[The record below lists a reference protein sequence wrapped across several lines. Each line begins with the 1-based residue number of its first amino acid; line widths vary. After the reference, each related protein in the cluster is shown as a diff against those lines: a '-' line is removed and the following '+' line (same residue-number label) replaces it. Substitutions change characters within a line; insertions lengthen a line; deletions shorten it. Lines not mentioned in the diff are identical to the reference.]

1 MLKNYFLVA
10 LRNITRNKTISIINI
25 VGLSIS
31 MSVCL
36 LLILIVADQFSYDDF
51 HAKKDKTYRV
61 ITDRLQEKEYLWSTA
76 TTAYPLL
83 DKLKEHTG
91 IESITGIQS
100 RFNGVSEWNNKQI
113 PFQGYYTD
121 NDFFEIFD
129 FPLAKGNS
137 KEAFTLP
144 NSVVL
149 TQELATKLFGDK
161 DPLNEVISVENK
173 GEFVVTGVLDKLP
186 GKTHLTFDALASIG
200 YQKALQQRDTSA
212 YTGLDDWHAIYDSY
226 IYMEVKDGIA
236 LSTII
241 NFMKNA
247 AADNYEKEGKFEYT
261 FLLQPLTGITPGP
274 LLSNTTGFGLP
285 NFVIY
290 MMLGISLI
298 VLCSACFNYANL
310 TTARA
315 INRSKE
321 IGVRKVVGALRW
333 HIFGQF
339 MVEAALIAVL
349 SFFFADLMVQFIVPT
364 MNSYF
369 ASLGAPMSF
378 DETSNLVWWFLGF
391 VVIAGLVSGIIP
403 ALVFSA
409 TQPLSALKKALQ
421 SNYSSK
427 KGWFSKFDIRK
438 VLVVVQ
444 FAFSIFFVITMMTV
458 YMQLNFVLNK
468 DHGFRT
474 EGIVNVHLQGV
485 EFKKIAPALSALSS
499 AQLVSSTSHLPALG
513 TNNTTRTK
521 LKGADEPFPMSYF
534 AIGDDFIEMM
544 NLTLVAGKN
553 YPDVMP
559 EEEKFVIINETAVK
573 RLGFDSPID
582 AVGESFIINDFQ
594 DDSELQIIGVV
605 KDYHYERLDEEIGP
619 MALRY
624 LPDYANNALI
634 MAGGNTKQVISDIE
648 AVWKEHTT
656 RPFEYSLYKDDL
668 KLSYGHFEAL
678 LMVTGYVTIIVVSL
692 ACLGLLGMVIY
703 QVQNKT
709 KEIGIRKVLGAS
721 GLSILSTV
729 GRSFLILMII
739 AYAIGGPLSYFV
751 NDMWLSTNVYRIDF
765 GAQIIVAGFMMVLLV
780 VLVTVG
786 SQLYKAMRI
795 NPSDSLRSE

>member
-10 LRNITRNKTISIINI
+10 LRNITRNKTISVINI

-36 LLILIVADQFSYDDF
+36 LLILIVADQYSYDDY
-51 HAKKDKTYRV
+51 HTDKDKIYRV

-83 DKLKEHTG
+83 DKLKEHSG
-91 IESITGIQS
+91 IENVTGIQR
-100 RFNGVSEWNNKQI
+100 RFDGISEWKDKQI
-113 PFQGYYTD
+113 PFNGYYTD
-121 NDFFEIFD
+121 NGFFEIFD
-129 FPLAKGNS
+129 FPLAKGNP

-149 TQELATKLFGDK
+149 TQELAAKLFGDK

-173 GEFVVTGVLDKLP
+173 GQFVVTGVLAELP

-200 YQKALQQRDTSA
+200 YQLALQQRDTSA
-212 YTGLDDWHAIYDSY
+212 YTGLADWHNIYDSY
-226 IYMEVKDGIA
+226 IYLQVKDGTSLNSI
-236 LSTII
+236 SDI
-241 NFMKNA
+241 MKNA
-247 AADNYEKEGKFEYT
+247 ASENYEKEGKFEYT

-315 INRSKE
+315 MNRSKE

-339 MVEAALIAVL
+339 MIEAALIAIL

-364 MNSYF
+364 MNNYF

-378 DETSNLVWWFLGF
+378 DETSNLIWWFLGF
-391 VVIAGLVSGIIP
+391 VVLAGLISGVIP

-409 TQPLSALKKALQ
+409 TQPLSALKKSLQ
-421 SNYSSK
+421 SNYGSGKSF
-427 KGWFSKFDIRK
+427 FSKFDIRK
-438 VLVVVQ
+438 GLVVVQ
-444 FAFSIFFVITMMTV
+444 FAISIFFVITMMTV

-474 EGIVNVHLQGV
+474 EGIVNLHLQGV
-485 EFKKIAPALSALSS
+485 EFEKIQPALSALSS

-513 TNNTTRTK
+513 TNNTTNTK
-521 LKGADEPFPMSYF
+521 LKRDDEPFAMSYF
-534 AIGDDFIEMM
+534 AVGDHYINMM
-544 NLTLVAGKN
+544 DLTLVAGKD
-553 YPDVMP
+553 YPETMP
-559 EEEKFVIINETAVK
+559 DDEKYVIVNESAVK

-582 AVGESFIINDFQ
+582 AVGESIIINDFTE
-594 DDSELQIIGVV
+594 DSQLQIIGVV
-605 KDYHYERLDEEIGP
+605 QDFHYERLDEEIGP

-624 LPDYANNALI
+624 LPGYANNAIIL
-634 MAGGNTKQVISDIE
+634 AGGNTKQVVSDIE
-648 AVWKEHTT
+648 AIWKQHTN

-721 GLSILSTV
+721 GTNILSTV

-765 GAQIIVAGFMMVLLV
+765 GISIILMGFVIVLGVVAI
-780 VLVTVG
+780 TVG

-795 NPSDSLRSE
+795 NPSDSLRNE

>member
-1 MLKNYFLVA
+1 
-10 LRNITRNKTISIINI
+10 
-25 VGLSIS
+25 
-31 MSVCL
+31 
-36 LLILIVADQFSYDDF
+36 
-51 HAKKDKTYRV
+51 
-61 ITDRLQEKEYLWSTA
+61 
-76 TTAYPLL
+76 
-83 DKLKEHTG
+83 
-91 IESITGIQS
+91 
-100 RFNGVSEWNNKQI
+100 
-113 PFQGYYTD
+113 
-121 NDFFEIFD
+121 
-129 FPLAKGNS
+129 
-137 KEAFTLP
+137 
-144 NSVVL
+144 
-149 TQELATKLFGDK
+149 
-161 DPLNEVISVENK
+161 
-173 GEFVVTGVLDKLP
+173 
-186 GKTHLTFDALASIG
+186 
-200 YQKALQQRDTSA
+200 
-212 YTGLDDWHAIYDSY
+212 
-226 IYMEVKDGIA
+226 
-236 LSTII
+236 
-241 NFMKNA
+241 
-247 AADNYEKEGKFEYT
+247 
-261 FLLQPLTGITPGP
+261 TPGP

-315 INRSKE
+315 MNRSKE

-339 MVEAALIAVL
+339 MIEAALIAVL

-364 MNSYF
+364 MNNYF

-378 DETSNLVWWFLGF
+378 DETSNLIWWFLGF
-391 VVIAGLVSGIIP
+391 VIIAGLVSGIIP

-409 TQPLSALKKALQ
+409 TQPLSALKKTLQ

-427 KGWFSKFDIRK
+427 KSWFSKFDIRK

-474 EGIVNVHLQGV
+474 DGIVNLHLQGV
-485 EFKKIAPALSALSS
+485 EFEKIEPALSALSS

-513 TNNTTRTK
+513 TNNGTIAK
-521 LKGADEPFPMSYF
+521 LKSNDEPFNISYF
-534 AIGDDFIEMM
+534 AINDHFIEMM
-544 NLTLVAGKN
+544 DLKLVAGKD
-553 YPDVMP
+553 YPEIMP
-559 EEEKFVIINETAVK
+559 DEETYVIINEKAVK
-573 RLGFDSPID
+573 RLGFASPID
-582 AVGESFIINDFQ
+582 AIGQYFFINGDGQ
-594 DDSELQIIGVV
+594 LQIIGVV
-605 KDYHYERLDEEIGP
+605 MDFHYERLDEEIGP

-634 MAGGNTKQVISDIE
+634 LAGGNTKQVISDIE
-648 AVWKEHTT
+648 KVWKEYTT

-765 GAQIIVAGFMMVLLV
+765 GLQIILTGFVMVLLV
-780 VLVTVG
+780 VLATVG

-795 NPSDSLRSE
+795 NPSNSLRSE

>member
-1 MLKNYFLVA
+1 MIKNYFLVA
-10 LRNITRNKTISIINI
+10 LRNITRNKTISVINI

-36 LLILIVADQFSYDDF
+36 LLILIVADQYSYDDF
-51 HAKKDKTYRV
+51 HANKDKTYRV

-100 RFNGVSEWNNKQI
+100 RFNGVSEWNEKQI
-113 PFQGYYTD
+113 PFNGYYTD
-121 NDFFEIFD
+121 NGFFEVFD

-149 TQELATKLFGDK
+149 TEELAAKLFGDK
-161 DPLNEVISVENK
+161 DPLNEVILVENK
-173 GEFVVTGVLDKLP
+173 GEFVVTGVLEKLP

-212 YTGLDDWHAIYDSY
+212 YTGLDDWQAIYDSY
-226 IYMEVKDGIA
+226 IYTEVKDGA
-236 LSTII
+236 ELSTISD
-241 NFMKNA
+241 FMKTA
-247 AADNYEKEGKFEYT
+247 ATENYEKDGKFEYT

-315 INRSKE
+315 MNRSKE
-321 IGVRKVVGALRW
+321 IGVRKVVGALRL

-339 MVEAALIAVL
+339 MIEAALIAVL

-378 DETSNLVWWFLGF
+378 NETSNLIWWFLGF
-391 VVIAGLVSGIIP
+391 VIIAGLVSGIIP

-409 TQPLSALKKALQ
+409 TQPLSALKKTLQ
-421 SNYSSK
+421 SSYTSK
-427 KGWFSKFDIRK
+427 KSWFSKFDIRK
-438 VLVVVQ
+438 VLVVAQ
-444 FAFSIFFVITMMTV
+444 FAISIFFVITMMTV
-458 YMQLNFVLNK
+458 YMQLKFVLNK

-485 EFKKIAPALSALSS
+485 EFKKIQPALSALSS
-499 AQLVSSTSHLPALG
+499 AQLVSSVSHLPALG
-513 TNNTTRTK
+513 TNNTSDAK
-521 LKGADEPFPMSYF
+521 LKGDDQPFPMSYF
-534 AIGDDFIEMM
+534 AIGDHYLEMM
-544 NLTLVAGKN
+544 NLNLLAGN
-553 YPDVMP
+553 DFPGQMP
-559 EEEKFVIINETAVK
+559 EEESYIIINEKAVK
-573 RLGFDSPID
+573 RLGWESPID
-582 AVGESFIINDFQ
+582 AIGASILINDNP
-594 DDSELQIIGVV
+594 LQIIGVI
-605 KDYHYERLDEEIGP
+605 KDFHYERLDEEIGP

-624 LPDYANNALI
+624 LPDYANSAVLLS
-634 MAGGNTKQVISDIE
+634 GGNTNQLISDIE
-648 AVWKEHTT
+648 RVWKEHTT
-656 RPFEYSLYKDDL
+656 RPFEYSMYKDDL

-721 GLSILSTV
+721 GFSILSTV
-729 GRSFLILMII
+729 GRSFLVLMII

-765 GAQIIVAGFMMVLLV
+765 GLQIILTGFVMVLLV
-780 VLVTVG
+780 VLATVG

>member
-36 LLILIVADQFSYDDF
+36 LLILIVADQYSYDDF
-51 HAKKDKTYRV
+51 HAKKDNTYRV

-83 DKLKEHTG
+83 DKLKEHTS
-91 IESITGIQS
+91 IKSITGIQN
-100 RFNGVSEWNNKQI
+100 RFDGVSEWNAKQI

-121 NDFFEIFD
+121 NEFFEIFD

-200 YQKALQQRDTSA
+200 YQKALQQRDTTVH
-212 YTGLDDWHAIYDSY
+212 TGLDDWTAIYDSY
-226 IYMEVKDGIA
+226 IYIEVKDGTELTAI
-236 LSTII
+236 SD
-241 NFMKNA
+241 FMKTA
-247 AADNYEKEGKFEYT
+247 AAENYEKDGKFEYT

-315 INRSKE
+315 MNRSKE

-339 MVEAALIAVL
+339 MIEAALIAVL

-378 DETSNLVWWFLGF
+378 DETSNLIWWFLGF
-391 VVIAGLVSGIIP
+391 VIIAGLISGIIP

-409 TQPLSALKKALQ
+409 TQPLSALKKTLQ
-421 SNYSSK
+421 SNFSSRK
-427 KGWFSKFDIRK
+427 RWFSKFDIRK

-458 YMQLNFVLNK
+458 YMQLNFALNK

-474 EGIVNVHLQGV
+474 EGIVNLHLQGV
-485 EFKKIAPALSALSS
+485 EFEKIEPALSALSS

-513 TNNTTRTK
+513 TNNGTIAK
-521 LKGADEPFPMSYF
+521 LKSDDEPFNISYF
-534 AIGDDFIEMM
+534 AINDHFIEMM
-544 NLTLVAGKN
+544 DLKLVAGKD
-553 YPDVMP
+553 YPEIMP
-559 EEEKFVIINETAVK
+559 DEETYVIINEKAVE
-573 RLGFDSPID
+573 RLGLASPID
-582 AVGESFIINDFQ
+582 AIGQSFFVNGEHQ
-594 DDSELQIIGVV
+594 LQIIGVV
-605 KDYHYERLDEEIGP
+605 KDFHYERLDEEIGP

-634 MAGGNTKQVISDIE
+634 LAGGNTKQVISDIE

-656 RPFEYSLYKDDL
+656 RPFEYSLYKHDL

-721 GLSILSTV
+721 GLSILATV
-729 GRSFLILMII
+729 GKSFLILMII

-751 NDMWLSTNVYRIDF
+751 NDLWLSTNVYRIDF
-765 GAQIIVAGFMMVLLV
+765 GAQIIFTGFMMVLLV
-780 VLVTVG
+780 VVATIG